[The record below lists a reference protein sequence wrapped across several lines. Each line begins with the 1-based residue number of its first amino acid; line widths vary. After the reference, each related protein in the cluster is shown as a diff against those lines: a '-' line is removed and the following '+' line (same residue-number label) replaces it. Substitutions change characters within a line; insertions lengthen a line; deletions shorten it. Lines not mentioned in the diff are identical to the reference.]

1 MHARAALH
9 IVAPEVD
16 VNAKLREANI
26 IICTVRKLYE
36 SIGGSA
42 LQYMGFRPL
51 LCVFAL
57 GPAFN
62 DGVWEDPE
70 HAVQLLYKAAC
81 APLPCN
87 NVEQHSQEV
96 CRTTYQQICISSVD
110 GRGVGVSA

>member
-26 IICTVRKLYE
+26 INRTVRKPYE

-51 LCVFAL
+51 LCVCCVFAL
-57 GPAFN
+57 A
-62 DGVWEDPE
+62 
-70 HAVQLLYKAAC
+70 
-81 APLPCN
+81 
-87 NVEQHSQEV
+87 
-96 CRTTYQQICISSVD
+96 RTDRSCIE
-110 GRGVGVSA
+110 